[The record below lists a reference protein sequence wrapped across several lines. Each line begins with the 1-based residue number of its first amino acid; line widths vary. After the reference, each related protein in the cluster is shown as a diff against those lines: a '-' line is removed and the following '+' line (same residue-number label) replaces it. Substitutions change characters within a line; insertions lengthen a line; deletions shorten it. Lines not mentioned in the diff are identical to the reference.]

1 MNMMNNFEIIY
12 SYYYMLKVIDHHDR
26 TISSFVIQSDDPVV
40 SVVLYPF
47 AAFFHPKL
55 IFLAYASVY
64 YCSNYHLPTTFVYV
78 IGTLLCLIT
87 TTILKKIMKR

>member
-1 MNMMNNFEIIY
+1 
-12 SYYYMLKVIDHHDR
+12 MLKVIDQCDKR
-26 TISSFVIQSDDPVV
+26 ISRSIIQTDAPIISG
-40 SVVLYPF
+40 VLYPF

-64 YCSNYHLPTTFVYV
+64 YCSNYHVPTTFIYV

-87 TTILKKIMKR
+87 TTILKKVIKR